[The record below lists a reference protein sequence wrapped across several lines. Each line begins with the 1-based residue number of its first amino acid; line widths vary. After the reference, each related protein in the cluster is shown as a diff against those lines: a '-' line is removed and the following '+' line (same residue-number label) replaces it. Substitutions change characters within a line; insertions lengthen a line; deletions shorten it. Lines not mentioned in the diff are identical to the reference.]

1 MVRYILLFCF
11 FSQLQSVQEVS
22 LFLGLIQFSDNLV
35 LTSLWTKLIRYFSDG
50 RTMGTKVQGKGL
62 KYLDNVRESVGIVIS
77 DDVMIF
83 YEFHHSSTKSD
94 QEFGRGERIPRL

>member
-1 MVRYILLFCF
+1 MGP
-11 FSQLQSVQEVS
+11 QLVQSARE
-22 LFLGLIQFSDNLV
+22 
-35 LTSLWTKLIRYFSDG
+35 
-50 RTMGTKVQGKGL
+50 GKQRLKAL
-62 KYLDNVRESVGIVIS
+62 KYLDNVWESVEIVIS

>member
-1 MVRYILLFCF
+1 MGP
-11 FSQLQSVQEVS
+11 QLVQSAGEGKQ
-22 LFLGLIQFSDNLV
+22 GL
-35 LTSLWTKLIRYFSDG
+35 KA
-50 RTMGTKVQGKGL
+50 L
-62 KYLDNVRESVGIVIS
+62 KYLDNVWESVEIVIS